1 MYKLYF
7 FKKVAVTFSHLTS
20 LPFRVNLQ
28 IMMVNA
34 KRKSIPKVSTKAKLL
49 MALREKAGRPVSGGA
64 LAQDLGV
71 SRVAVWKGIQA
82 LSDAGYSIETT
93 VSGYTLDPGK
103 ANDFLYPW
111 EFGDKEPLFHFVNNT
126 GSTMDQARSLAV
138 QGLASGVVTAERQ
151 SAGRGRN
158 GNAWASQQGGLYCT
172 ILDRPG
178 MALADYSLPA
188 MVFQIAIARV
198 LSSLCG
204 KPARLRWPNDVY
216 IDNRKIAGLMT
227 ELEGE
232 GDIINWLAIGIGV
245 NVNNAAPSG
254 RAVSCVEILGHRV
267 FRREVLLKILNEAQR
282 LKKKTMSGAAYSQGN
297 RMLADE
303 WNSLAD
309 CIGAKATVVASVHA
323 PGEQRGRT
331 LARGIFA
338 GVDPAGRCIIRT
350 ENGKGALYFNPG
362 PVSIIF

>member
-1 MYKLYF
+1 
-7 FKKVAVTFSHLTS
+7 
-20 LPFRVNLQ
+20 
-28 IMMVNA
+28 MMVNTN
-34 KRKSIPKVSTKAKLL
+34 KKPVSKVSTKAKLL
-49 MALREKAGRPVSGGA
+49 MALREKAGEPVSGGA

-93 VSGYTLDPGK
+93 VAGYTLEPGK

-111 EFGDKEPLFHFVNNT
+111 EFGEKEPLFRFVNST
-126 GSTMDQARSLAV
+126 GSTMDKAREFAD
-138 QGLASGVVTAERQ
+138 QGLDAGIITAERQ

-158 GNAWASQQGGLYCT
+158 GAVWASRQGGLYCT
-172 ILDRPG
+172 ILERPG

-188 MVFQIAIARV
+188 MLYQIAIARV

-216 IDNRKIAGLMT
+216 IDRRKIAGLMT

-254 RAVSCVEILGHRV
+254 RAVSCAEILGHGV
-267 FRREVLLKILNEAQR
+267 FRREVLLKILNEAGR
-282 LKKKTMSGAAYSQGN
+282 LKKRAMSGAAYSQGN
-297 RMLADE
+297 RMLAAE
-303 WNSLAD
+303 WNALAD
-309 CIGAKATVVASVHA
+309 CIGAKAAVVASAHA
-323 PGEQRGRT
+323 PDESKGRV
-331 LARGIFA
+331 LAKGIFD
-338 GVDPAGRCIIRT
+338 GIDPAGRCIIKS
-350 ENGKGALYFNPG
+350 EDGKGALYFNPG
-362 PVSIIF
+362 PVSVVF